1 MLRHDTNS
9 ASDLHKETIG
19 LRALTG
25 SAMKHF
31 TQFIHAL
38 RAAWEGDHQRATEHV
53 QALAD
58 HLEGEGDAAHARML
72 RFTLQTLQN
81 HPPARDAHTLMKT
94 AAAAPALDLDV
105 GAPSVALTFGTW
117 DETRH

>member
-1 MLRHDTNS
+1 M
-9 ASDLHKETIG
+9 
-19 LRALTG
+19 ALTG
-25 SAMKHF
+25 TAMKHF

-38 RAAWEGDHQRATEHV
+38 RAAWEGDRQRATEHV
-53 QALAD
+53 LALAD

-81 HPPARDAHTLMKT
+81 QPPARDAHTLMK
-94 AAAAPALDLDV
+94 AAAPKGQATAAPLDLDV